1 MGERIRLTAADG
13 HAGMGYR
20 AAPEGKARG
29 GVVVIGEVWGVNS
42 WVREVVDRFARHG
55 YLTVAPNLFD
65 RLKPGFESEDYAAG
79 SVYSTMAEQMK
90 SFSFDT
96 ALPDVEATVKAAAEG
111 GKVGITG
118 YCFGG
123 ATTWRACHAGLG
135 LSAGSGYYGGGIPNY
150 IDLEPQVPLEMHYG
164 DKDSGIPLEQIE
176 ALKVGALIEETDV
189 RDIVAKQA
197 ITDNADIL
205 TVYGNLLCGSGN
217 HLRAFNEQLL
227 ARGVTYVPQVITQQE
242 WDAIATAEAVAC
254 GG

>member
-96 ALPDVEATVKAAAEG
+96 ALLDVEAAVKAAAEG

-164 DKDSGIPLEQIE
+164 SKDTGIPLEQVE
-176 ALKVGALIEETDV
+176 ALKTRHPNVDV
-189 RDIVAKQA
+189 YTYEAVHGFCNSDRPD
-197 ITDNADIL
+197 
-205 TVYGNLLCGSGN
+205 
-217 HLRAFNEQLL
+217 HFNEAACTRAS
-227 ARGVTYVPQVITQQE
+227 ARTLEFFRKHLG
-242 WDAIATAEAVAC
+242 
-254 GG
+254 

>member
-1 MGERIRLTAADG
+1 MGERITLTAADG
-13 HAGMGYR
+13 FTVNAYR

-29 GVVVIGEVWGVNS
+29 GVVVIGEVWGVNK

-65 RLKPGFESEDYAAG
+65 RIKPGFESEDYAAG
-79 SVYSTMAEQMK
+79 SAYATMAAQMK
-90 SFSFDT
+90 TFSFDK
-96 ALPDVEATVKAAAEG
+96 ALLDVEAAVKAAATG

-164 DKDSGIPLEQIE
+164 DKDSGIPLEQVA
-176 ALKVGALIEETDV
+176 ALKARHPNVDV
-189 RDIVAKQA
+189 YTYDAGHGFCNSDRPDKFDEASCKKA
-197 ITDNADIL
+197 SARTL
-205 TVYGNLLCGSGN
+205 EFFHR
-217 HLRAFNEQLL
+217 HL
-227 ARGVTYVPQVITQQE
+227 G
-242 WDAIATAEAVAC
+242 
-254 GG
+254 